1 MSHSRT
7 NNFTYRLIFFFLAGK
22 GGGGKKKRR
31 HVVLLLFSL
40 SKGNPGAAAW
50 TWAHSDSDAG
60 WKQDLRP
67 RSLYLTVLRET
78 PPPPNLSCHGPGPLF
93 KRVTWALL
101 DCELHLGSSQEARH
115 CLWWIACAKTKR
127 LRVCSEEIK
136 AARWLSVSARTF
148 FSFFHLIINCVQR
161 WFLLLP
167 LSCHAPRLQGITES
181 HRTGSR
187 IPHPHPNTTI
197 TPVIASKPLHALPL
211 SFPKI
216 YKKKH
221 LLKEHPN
228 TPLSHQEVVLITH
241 KCFPPV
247 WFLLPNERFYIYTV
261 YVWMKPLRLDL
272 TAAYRAAPDHGKSF
286 KNRALKLWTSSMK
299 KK

>member
-1 MSHSRT
+1 MNRMCQNKET
-7 NNFTYRLIFFFLAGK
+7 AGLF
-22 GGGGKKKRR
+22 GGNK
-31 HVVLLLFSL
+31 
-40 SKGNPGAAAW
+40 
-50 TWAHSDSDAG
+50 
-60 WKQDLRP
+60 
-67 RSLYLTVLRET
+67 
-78 PPPPNLSCHGPGPLF
+78 SCP
-93 KRVTWALL
+93 VTKCIGT
-101 DCELHLGSSQEARH
+101 D
-115 CLWWIACAKTKR
+115 
-127 LRVCSEEIK
+127 V
-136 AARWLSVSARTF
+136 F

-247 WFLLPNERFYIYTV
+247 WLLLPNERFYIYTV

-272 TAAYRAAPDHGKSF
+272 TAAYGAAPDHGKSF
-286 KNRALKLWTSSMK
+286 KKWGFEIVNILHEK
-299 KK
+299 KKKWMNSFFQCLVLVHSRTGEPAVVVYKSPSAAKCPIKPIWKWSTVGPHRTLTAVSTSVRAEADDWTPKRETALWFFPHRAAEAN

>member
-50 TWAHSDSDAG
+50 TWAHSDSEAG

-67 RSLYLTVLRET
+67 RSLYLRVLRET
-78 PPPPNLSCHGPGPLF
+78 PPNLSCHGPGPLF

-148 FSFFHLIINCVQR
+148 FFRFFTS
-161 WFLLLP
+161 
-167 LSCHAPRLQGITES
+167 LSTMFRDGFSCFHWAVTPHVSRESLSHTGQGAGS
-181 HRTGSR
+181 HIR
-187 IPHPHPNTTI
+187 IPTQPSHP
-197 TPVIASKPLHALPL
+197 L
-211 SFPKI
+211 
-216 YKKKH
+216 
-221 LLKEHPN
+221 
-228 TPLSHQEVVLITH
+228 
-241 KCFPPV
+241 
-247 WFLLPNERFYIYTV
+247 
-261 YVWMKPLRLDL
+261 
-272 TAAYRAAPDHGKSF
+272 
-286 KNRALKLWTSSMK
+286 
-299 KK
+299 

>member
-1 MSHSRT
+1 METGPPPSQPLFNSAERNSH
-7 NNFTYRLIFFFLAGK
+7 
-22 GGGGKKKRR
+22 
-31 HVVLLLFSL
+31 
-40 SKGNPGAAAW
+40 
-50 TWAHSDSDAG
+50 
-60 WKQDLRP
+60 
-67 RSLYLTVLRET
+67 
-78 PPPPNLSCHGPGPLF
+78 PPPPNLSCHGPGPIF

-127 LRVCSEEIK
+127 LQVCSEEIK

-148 FSFFHLIINCVQR
+148 FFVFSPHYQLCSEMVS
-161 WFLLLP
+161 P
-167 LSCHAPRLQGITES
+167 ASTELSRPTSPGNHWVTQDREQDPTSASQHNHHTRYSIKASSC
-181 HRTGSR
+181 
-187 IPHPHPNTTI
+187 
-197 TPVIASKPLHALPL
+197 TPTL
-211 SFPKI
+211 FPKNLQ
-216 YKKKH
+216 KKH

-247 WFLLPNERFYIYTV
+247 WLLLPNERFYIYTV

-272 TAAYRAAPDHGKSF
+272 TAAYRAVPDHGKSF